1 MKIAVATFLFSSVTI
16 AACNGGAAKKET
28 ANDSLPAEAEV
39 AAVGTT
45 CYLKA
50 VGRDTF
56 RLQLVVNDD
65 QVAGELKYD
74 FYEKDKSSGTLTGVL
89 KDNILRASYSYQ
101 SEGMNSN
108 RPVVFKVM
116 GDQVYEALADNFD
129 QNGVPVF
136 SETNE
141 QLKFDPTPYHKKA
154 CE

>member
-1 MKIAVATFLFSSVTI
+1 MKIATATFLFFSVVV
-16 AACNGGAAKKET
+16 AACNGGTAKKEA
-28 ANDSLPAEAEV
+28 ANDSLPAEAATV
-39 AAVGTT
+39 AVGTT

-56 RLQLVVNDD
+56 RLQLVMNDD

-74 FYEKDKSSGTLTGVL
+74 FYEKDRSSGTLTGVL

-101 SEGMNSN
+101 SEGMNSH

-136 SETNE
+136 SEVNE
-141 QLKFDPTPYHKKA
+141 QLKFDPTPYQKKE